1 MIANP
6 VYKLGKQNCLDRGML
21 NNMNQVSLK
30 SVKNTGNEFLN
41 SHIFLFSVNLAYKNR
56 LRQKSECNVIDLF
69 AGLVFRIVAYTDI
82 WPIKFFSMSIIS
94 SVVDLI
100 VRISYY
106 LYFNNQVNRSF
117 NTVIPIKCR
126 II

>member
-1 MIANP
+1 M
-6 VYKLGKQNCLDRGML
+6 
-21 NNMNQVSLK
+21 
-30 SVKNTGNEFLN
+30 KNTGNEFLN
-41 SHIFLFSVNLAYKNR
+41 SHIFLFSVNLAYKKR
-56 LRQKSECNVIDLF
+56 FRQKSECNVIDLF

-106 LYFNNQVNRSF
+106 LYFNNQENRSF
-117 NTVIPIKCR
+117 NTVMPISVG
-126 II
+126 